1 MKEEFI
7 LLAGKEF
14 FFGWEGKE
22 GFLVG
27 RRVYFAGRGR
37 MVYFVVRGR
46 RVYLAGRRR
55 IFYLAGRFKEKNS
68 LFSWKGKMVYLT
80 GKINEDSTAG

>member
-14 FFGWEGKE
+14 FFGWKGKE

-27 RRVYFAGRGR
+27 RRVYFAGRER
-37 MVYFVVRGR
+37 VVYFAR
-46 RVYLAGRRR
+46 RRR
-55 IFYLAGRFKEKNS
+55 IVYNAGRKRFFF
-68 LFSWKGKMVYLT
+68 LP
-80 GKINEDSTAG
+80 